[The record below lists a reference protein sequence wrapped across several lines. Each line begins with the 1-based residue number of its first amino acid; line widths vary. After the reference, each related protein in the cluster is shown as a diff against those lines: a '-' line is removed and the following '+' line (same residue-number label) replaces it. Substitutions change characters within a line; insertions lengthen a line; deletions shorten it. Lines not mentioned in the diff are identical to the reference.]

1 MSLSENFARAT
12 NMFCV
17 EPGEA
22 PNLDTRD
29 PAWAGD
35 EDRSEK
41 KRKKQAGKI
50 LEDSV
55 EELRIYRSCCTPQTR
70 GACWLSFRHLM
81 QRVKTVP
88 LSM

>member
-1 MSLSENFARAT
+1 MSLSENFDIAT
-12 NMFCV
+12 TMFRV
-17 EPGEA
+17 APGEL

-41 KRKKQAGKI
+41 KRKKEAGKI

-55 EELRIYRSCCTPQTR
+55 EDLANYRSCFMPQTR

-81 QRVKTVP
+81 QRVKTV
-88 LSM
+88 LSSM